1 MNRNDFTLAPMI
13 SDEAREYFE
22 ENFSR
27 SMRDTMRVT
36 GQIIDMA
43 ETWQR
48 FDSYELD
55 WDL

>member
-43 ETWQR
+43 ETWQQ
-48 FDSYELD
+48 FDSYELG